1 MTNNLQV
8 FNHGEFG
15 EVAIVQVEGK
25 AYFASTEVAIILGYA
40 DPHKAIKQHCKEDG
54 WVVRPVVI
62 PHKNQTVD
70 KKFIS
75 EGNLYRLI
83 ARSRLESAEKFES
96 WVFDEVLPTIRKTG
110 GYVSNADL
118 MVNTYFGALPQ
129 EQQTLVK
136 GLFVNIEE
144 QQKQLSQAQKVITE
158 QAPKVEYADKI
169 LLAEGFY
176 TTTEIAKVFGM
187 SAQFLHSELNRKGII
202 YKTSKKNWV
211 HNEKYKFLREQGFIK
226 YEVNTFG
233 MTMKWSEKGREWLA
247 KQLSVLDN

>member
-8 FNHGEFG
+8 VHEQDVLGQDFKVYGTTEEPLFLAQDVAEWVGHSNTTVMLNVVDEDEKRLNIVYTSTGNKDAWFLTEDG
-15 EVAIVQVEGK
+15 LYEVLMQSRKPIAK
-25 AYFASTEVAIILGYA
+25 AFRKEVKKVL
-40 DPHKAIKQHCKEDG
+40 KAIRQ
-54 WVVRPVVI
+54 
-62 PHKNQTVD
+62 
-70 KKFIS
+70 
-75 EGNLYRLI
+75 
-83 ARSRLESAEKFES
+83 
-96 WVFDEVLPTIRKTG
+96 TG
-110 GYVSNADL
+110 GYISNADL
-118 MVNTYFGALPQ
+118 MVSTYFGALPQ

-187 SAQFLHSELNRKGII
+187 SAQFLHSELKRKGII

-211 HNEKYKFLREQGFIK
+211 HNEKYKFLREQGLIK

-247 KQLSVLDN
+247 KEFSIVCA

>member
-1 MTNNLQV
+1 MANNLQV
-8 FNHGEFG
+8 VHEQDVLGQDFKVYGTREEPLFLAQDVAEWVGHSNTTVMLNVVDEDEKRLNIVYTSTGNKDAWFLTEDG
-15 EVAIVQVEGK
+15 LYEVLMQSRKPIAK
-25 AYFASTEVAIILGYA
+25 TFRKEVKKVL
-40 DPHKAIKQHCKEDG
+40 KAIRQ
-54 WVVRPVVI
+54 
-62 PHKNQTVD
+62 
-70 KKFIS
+70 
-75 EGNLYRLI
+75 
-83 ARSRLESAEKFES
+83 
-96 WVFDEVLPTIRKTG
+96 TG

-118 MVNTYFGALPQ
+118 MVSTYFRALPQ

-144 QQKQLSQAQKVITE
+144 RQKQLSQAQKVITE
-158 QAPKVEYADKI
+158 QSPKVEYAEKI

-187 SAQFLHSELNRKGII
+187 SAQFLHSELKRKGII

-211 HNEKYKFLREQGFIK
+211 HNEKYKFIREQGFIK